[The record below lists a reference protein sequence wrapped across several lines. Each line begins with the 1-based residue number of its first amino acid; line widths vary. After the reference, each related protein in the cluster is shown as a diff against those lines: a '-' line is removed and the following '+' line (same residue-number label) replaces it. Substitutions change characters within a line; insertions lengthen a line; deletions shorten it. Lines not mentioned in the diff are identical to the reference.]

1 MFHLCRNQV
10 VTLPQVFFKHFAR
23 KNQLLG
29 LFVNGTLVKN
39 KLMFYLVFVKEKT
52 DLKTTSKSFLTNI
65 QSFIC
70 NFVFE
75 MTTTYF

>member
-10 VTLPQVFFKHFAR
+10 VTLPQVCFKHFAR

-52 DLKTTSKSFLTNI
+52 DPKRTLKSFLMNI

-70 NFVFE
+70 NFVC
-75 MTTTYF
+75 

>member
-39 KLMFYLVFVKEKT
+39 KLMFYVVFVKKKKT
-52 DLKTTSKSFLTNI
+52 DLKRTPKSFLTNI

-70 NFVFE
+70 NFVC
-75 MTTTYF
+75 